1 MEIVLRRI
9 AKKKEYTIGRLYLLG
24 DAEVDRNAL
33 PGKKCG
39 DKRSFLN
46 IFSNRLLDK
55 EHYLCD
61 TLEPAWRNLHGIE
74 LKPEEEDVRNG
85 RKSGV
90 VAKKLPGITAI
101 PEGAYPVLVTWSYR
115 FKKWL
120 PLLQGVPQFEGVRIH
135 AGNTAK
141 DTQGCIL
148 VGENKKVGWVV
159 NSRIWL
165 KHLIAR
171 ITEARDRDEGI
182 WITII

>member
-24 DAEVDRNAL
+24 DDEVNRTAL

-39 DKRSFLN
+39 DKRTFLN
-46 IFSNRLLDK
+46 MFSRVLLDK

-74 LKPEEEDVRNG
+74 LKPEEEDERNG

-90 VAKKLPGITAI
+90 VAKKLPGRTAI
-101 PEGAYPVLVTWSYR
+101 PEGSYPVLITWSYR

-120 PLLQGVPQFEGVRIH
+120 PLLQGVPQFEGVRFH
-135 AGNTAK
+135 AGNTVQ
-141 DTQGCIL
+141 DTAGCIL

-159 NSRIWL
+159 NSRIHL
-165 KHLIAR
+165 KQLIER
-171 ITEARDRDEGI
+171 IQEAKERDEGV
-182 WITII
+182 WFTIL